1 MQTFAEATWEN
12 SCGNGT
18 PSQAEPALKGR
29 LLSEAAYTHV
39 RRMDEGKQAG
49 EFGGGRLILV
59 RRRTEFPKFYC
70 T

>member
-1 MQTFAEATWEN
+1 MQTFAEARWGN
-12 SCGNGT
+12 CCGNGT
-18 PSQAEPALKGR
+18 PSQAEPALKGC
-29 LLSEAAYTHV
+29 LLSEAAYTLV
-39 RRMDEGKQAG
+39 RRMEEEKQVG